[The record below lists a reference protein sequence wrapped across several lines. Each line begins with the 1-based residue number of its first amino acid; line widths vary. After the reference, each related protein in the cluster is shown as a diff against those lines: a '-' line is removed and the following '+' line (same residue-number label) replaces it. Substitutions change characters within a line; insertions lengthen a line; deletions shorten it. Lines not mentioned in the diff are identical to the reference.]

1 MILHSS
7 DEILRRG
14 MTRIMEER
22 KLSGRD
28 GLVVGLQA
36 VIKQKKLYQMR
47 LIKRKMERERLSL
60 KFAVHRKLR
69 GGS

>member
-60 KFAVHRKLR
+60 KFAAHRKLR
-69 GGS
+69 GSS